1 MQTHSIT
8 HNETFHIN
16 SFMYTHDSSLEYV
29 SPKDYQKKTS
39 SFQSSNLRKVNKK
52 VTKPKKIILGKP
64 IDGKKQK
71 MSLQELK
78 ALSRQIRPHSQFNS
92 RPDILAISRNLREN
106 LARAKSKMM
115 DSLKHSTVPKDLEIY
130 EYLSQKNTI
139 SSSSSSS
146 SSSFSPSSSSSSTTT
161 SSMPSSPNLSS
172 SHSDDEED
180 DDSSVNSTNSSL
192 QLRLVTNES
201 GSASVLPTNIKSN
214 ITTASTFN
222 PNQEEIFGNPLPLY
236 TPDFYSSPSIMN
248 MDLFFQSPHWAP
260 KSMPCTNRDVTEDQI
275 DSWLQRGGFGDHMSP
290 ITMATDQELA
300 DLLDFDM

>member
-1 MQTHSIT
+1 M
-8 HNETFHIN
+8 
-16 SFMYTHDSSLEYV
+16 
-29 SPKDYQKKTS
+29 
-39 SFQSSNLRKVNKK
+39 NKK

-64 IDGKKQK
+64 IDGTKQK

-78 ALSRQIRPHSQFNS
+78 ALSRQIRPHSQFDS

-115 DSLKHSTVPKDLEIY
+115 DSLKHSTAPKDLEIY

-146 SSSFSPSSSSSSTTT
+146 SSTT

-172 SHSDDEED
+172 SHSDDEEED

-201 GSASVLPTNIKSN
+201 GSASVLPTNIKPN
-214 ITTASTFN
+214 ITTTSTFN
-222 PNQEEIFGNPLPLY
+222 LNQEEIFGNPLPLY

-275 DSWLQRGGFGDHMSP
+275 DSWLQRGGFGGHMSP

-300 DLLDFDM
+300 GKFIFFFFLKKNLLNY